1 MTSIKV
7 GRMNHLRVLRGVRNG
22 MILGFN
28 QDDDSDVYL
37 PNNDSDHR
45 FDVGHE
51 VDVFVYTD
59 SDGRYLSTT
68 TPPKAMVGEIA
79 YLEVVEINPVGAFLD
94 WGLPKDLPLPFGE
107 QKEEIAEGRFST
119 VFIHKDIHVERVVA
133 TQRFHRHISITPAT
147 YAPGEEVP
155 IHVVSRTDLGYK
167 VVVDNKH
174 WGLLYENEIFKPL
187 KPGMKTTAWVKKV
200 VDDEKV
206 DLHLNPPIRERLSN
220 AAEAI
225 LAKLESEGGFL
236 PLHDK
241 SPPDAIRESLEMSKK
256 NFKAAVGQLYRQ
268 RKISFETDGI
278 RLVSS

>member
-1 MTSIKV
+1 
-7 GRMNHLRVLRGVRNG
+7 

-37 PNNDSDHR
+37 PNNDSDHH
-45 FDVGHE
+45 FEVGHE
-51 VDVFVYTD
+51 IDVFIYTD
-59 SDGRYLSTT
+59 SDGNFLATT

-79 YLEVVEINPVGAFLD
+79 YLKVLEINPVGAFLD
-94 WGLPKDLPLPFGE
+94 WGLPKDLLLPFGE
-107 QKEEIAEGRFST
+107 QKEEIAEGRYST

-147 YAPGEEVP
+147 YEPGEEVP

-200 VDDEKV
+200 VADEKV

-256 NFKAAVGQLYRQ
+256 NFKAAVGQLYKQ
-268 RKISFETDGI
+268 RKISFENDGI